1 MCIRDRIFRSS
12 IVLLFIAHT
21 LGLIARWYISGHAP
35 WGDAYESM
43 IYVAWATMGIGLL
56 FIKKSDLTLASTSF
70 VTSMILMIA
79 HWNWMDP
86 SIANLVPVL
95 NSYWLMIHV
104 SVIVGSYGP
113 FALSMILGFVSL
125 LLIVFI
131 TRTNKEKI
139 KNQLSELTMIN
150 ELSVTVGLIMLTIGN
165 FLGGMWA
172 NESWGRYW
180 GWDPKETWAL
190 ISILVYAFI
199 LHMRLIPKL
208 RGKWLFNL
216 MTILAFAS
224 IVMTYFGVNFYLVG
238 LHSYASGDKVI
249 TPNFVYW
256 SLFIVFVLAAMSRYK
271 FVRYL
276 KK

>member
-1 MCIRDRIFRSS
+1 
-12 IVLLFIAHT
+12 
-21 LGLIARWYISGHAP
+21 
-35 WGDAYESM
+35 
-43 IYVAWATMGIGLL
+43 
-56 FIKKSDLTLASTSF
+56 
-70 VTSMILMIA
+70 
-79 HWNWMDP
+79 
-86 SIANLVPVL
+86 
-95 NSYWLMIHV
+95 MIHV

-131 TRTNKEKI
+131 TKSNKEKI

-190 ISILVYAFI
+190 ISILIYAFI

-256 SLFIVFVLAAMSRYK
+256 SIFIVLTLS
-271 FVRYL
+271 L
-276 KK
+276 IHI

>member
-1 MCIRDRIFRSS
+1 MGSEMCIRDRS
-12 IVLLFIAHT
+12 
-21 LGLIARWYISGHAP
+21 
-35 WGDAYESM
+35 
-43 IYVAWATMGIGLL
+43 
-56 FIKKSDLTLASTSF
+56 
-70 VTSMILMIA
+70 
-79 HWNWMDP
+79 
-86 SIANLVPVL
+86 
-95 NSYWLMIHV
+95 
-104 SVIVGSYGP
+104 
-113 FALSMILGFVSL
+113 
-125 LLIVFI
+125 
-131 TRTNKEKI
+131 NKEKI

-190 ISILVYAFI
+190 ISILIYAFI

-256 SLFIVFVLAAMSRYK
+256 SIFIVLTLATLSRYK

>member
-1 MCIRDRIFRSS
+1 MKYIFIIFRSS

>member
-1 MCIRDRIFRSS
+1 
-12 IVLLFIAHT
+12 
-21 LGLIARWYISGHAP
+21 
-35 WGDAYESM
+35 
-43 IYVAWATMGIGLL
+43 MGIGLL

-131 TRTNKEKI
+131 TKSNKEKI

-190 ISILVYAFI
+190 ISILIYAFI

-256 SLFIVFVLAAMSRYK
+256 SIFIVLTLATFSRYK

>member
-1 MCIRDRIFRSS
+1 
-12 IVLLFIAHT
+12 
-21 LGLIARWYISGHAP
+21 
-35 WGDAYESM
+35 
-43 IYVAWATMGIGLL
+43 
-56 FIKKSDLTLASTSF
+56 
-70 VTSMILMIA
+70 MILMIA

-131 TRTNKEKI
+131 TKSNKEKI

-190 ISILVYAFI
+190 ISILIYAFI

-256 SLFIVFVLAAMSRYK
+256 SIFIVLTLATLSRYK

>member
-1 MCIRDRIFRSS
+1 MKYIFIIFRSS
-12 IVLLFIAHT
+12 IVILFIAHT

-131 TRTNKEKI
+131 TSSNKEKI

-256 SLFIVFVLAAMSRYK
+256 SIFIVFVLAVMSRYK